1 MPTEDAFPREGR
13 FDSVGLDCSNCRHQQ
28 LGSGFPN
35 LKRDYC
41 CGLHDLSLSIELQ
54 DNSYKLWEWFCTDF
68 ENNGSA
74 EPAAVE
80 HFTRMKKKLAPQV
93 LYRLYG
99 EDGFLKEFS
108 FADLGKCASS
118 QRPVGVGA
126 ERG

>member
-41 CGLHDLSLSIELQ
+41 CGLHDLSLSIELP
-54 DNSYKLWEWFCTDF
+54 DNNYKLWEWFCTDF
-68 ENNGSA
+68 GNNGSA

-80 HFTRMKKKLAPQV
+80 HFTRMKKKIAPQT
-93 LYRLYG
+93 LYRS
-99 EDGFLKEFS
+99 ERV
-108 FADLGKCASS
+108 C
-118 QRPVGVGA
+118 RCA
-126 ERG
+126 ERFSSAGCGVWGPV